1 MRSPHSIDND
11 RLRIFSRR
19 HRRALIHINFVRG
32 IPTSIASTRQ
42 RRDSCNWAQLA
53 GMNALPQGA
62 RLAKGEKA
70 SSNDF
75 NRCSTSER
83 SVCFRL
89 AIWRPHVGTALA
101 NRVGAA
107 VSRRRGVLD
116 IFARELAPRK
126 IYRCSIR
133 AVRGCRRLR
142 GFVSCEERKAC
153 WHLFRLYDAGAPFV
167 WNSYA
172 VPLIFVTGIGSQ
184 LAGANETLVRCGHE
198 GSFAKG
204 QWQPIFSADEHPAAF
219 AGRNS
224 RQDRRSNPTMP
235 SRTEFMPVGSEL
247 VIATHPAAG
256 LGMQPSHLR

>member
-1 MRSPHSIDND
+1 MGD
-11 RLRIFSRR
+11 RPPAGGRR
-19 HRRALIHINFVRG
+19 HPQVRLARMGDGPDGSPCPRRGAPDRAGGPARRPVVRG
-32 IPTSIASTRQ
+32 GG
-42 RRDSCNWAQLA
+42 L
-53 GMNALPQGA
+53 
-62 RLAKGEKA
+62 
-70 SSNDF
+70 
-75 NRCSTSER
+75 
-83 SVCFRL
+83 
-89 AIWRPHVGTALA
+89 RPPRGA

-116 IFARELAPRK
+116 ICARELAPRK

-153 WHLFRLYDAGAPFV
+153 WHLFRLYDAGAHLV

-184 LAGANETLVRCGHE
+184 LAGADETLVRCGHE

-256 LGMQPSHLR
+256 LGMQPSHTR